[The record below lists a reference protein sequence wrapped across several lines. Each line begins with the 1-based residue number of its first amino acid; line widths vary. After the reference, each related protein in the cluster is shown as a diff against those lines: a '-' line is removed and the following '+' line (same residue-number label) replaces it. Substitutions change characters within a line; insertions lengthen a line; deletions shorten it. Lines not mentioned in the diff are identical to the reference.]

1 MIENSEALFKN
12 YFTEASFDELLS
24 PSMEV
29 NPVWNSLM
37 SNLSKIG
44 KPGLLSRQNDINWHL
59 GENGV
64 TYSVYNDPQGLNRP
78 WNLNVIPLIIHED
91 EWQTLEKGIKQR
103 SEILNFILSDIY
115 GKQELIQKGI
125 IPLEI
130 IYGHQGFLRQCDHIN
145 YNTNKH
151 LLIHAVD
158 MARGPDGQ
166 MWIINDRTEAPSG
179 MGYALENRLAM
190 RRVLPDL
197 FKNMHVKKLSGFFQY
212 FNELLMDS
220 SPGKKDNPNIVV
232 LTPGPH
238 NETYFEHAYL
248 ASFLGY
254 SLVQGNDL
262 IVRDGNLWM
271 KSLKGLKKVDI
282 VLRRVD
288 DIYTDPLELK
298 EDSHLGVPGL
308 LEVVRKQNVT
318 IINPIGSRVLENPGL
333 IPFIPAVAKYF
344 LNEDLILPQIA
355 TWWCG
360 QEKERKYVLE
370 HLSDL
375 IIKKI
380 DRANHGNIFFG
391 RTMSNAELDD
401 LRRQISERPYRFVA
415 QERISFSTAPTFVNQ
430 QLEPRNSVWRSYSIA
445 SKQQYCVMPGGLVR
459 AAAERDDIIVSNQR
473 GGDSK
478 DIWIVGNHEE
488 PDQPVSITNLNPALA
503 SGLDDLPSHTA
514 ENLYWTGRYISRT
527 LITSRFIRMVLKNM
541 TFLQSYE
548 RQPITKS
555 LELLLQAITNLTA
568 TYPGFIDENENTL
581 DDPYS
586 ELLSVILDKERT
598 GSLFHTFLMF
608 TNSYHA
614 LRNLWSPDTMR
625 VFDSINKIW
634 KSIQNEPEKN
644 LGKLIQ
650 MLDQLISR
658 IIGFMGL
665 VEESILIEQGLLLYY
680 IGFQLEQSLLNI
692 SKTRSLLIFKQQE
705 QVEYEI
711 LESLLNSNE
720 SMGIYRYSYRSHL
733 NIKNVINLILLDTKY
748 PLSLAYQL
756 NRLNKD
762 LSVLPHSKNSHE
774 LTNYEKY
781 IFNAF
786 SKIKLVNTEALVG
799 SSNECLMRTQL
810 DALLSELADLL
821 NNASLTITNIY
832 FSHTDTLNQ
841 LVSYNLRG

>member
-555 LELLLQAITNLTA
+555 LELLLQAITHLTA

-581 DDPYS
+581 DDPYP